1 MEDLYPSE
9 FWSTLLVDGI
19 PGTISTSKSQ
29 QFCHSIRIALGQNT
43 GKHNC
48 HRQRGIWGI
57 KEYKHRSFWLFLPTI
72 FPKSWTWYK
81 QQLLCSYA
89 APSLHSQIIQY
100 IVYPTPAFILYM
112 PSHST
117 ALCLIFTPSSSVQL
131 WLLQQQ
137 RKSSLYRL
145 NSNTSNCGEQ
155 REVEEKFIL
164 FILAVW
170 WSYKSF

>member
-9 FWSTLLVDGI
+9 FWSTLLVDSI

-57 KEYKHRSFWLFLPTI
+57 REYKHRSFWLFLPPI

-81 QQLLCSYA
+81 QQLLCRLLCTLKLYNTLYT
-89 APSLHSQIIQY
+89 LHLHLYFICLHTVQLYVWYLHQAVQY
-100 IVYPTPAFILYM
+100 SFG
-112 PSHST
+112 
-117 ALCLIFTPSSSVQL
+117 CSSSKGRVL
-131 WLLQQQ
+131 C
-137 RKSSLYRL
+137 
-145 NSNTSNCGEQ
+145 TD
-155 REVEEKFIL
+155 
-164 FILAVW
+164 
-170 WSYKSF
+170 